1 MNKKPIQKSSQSKLY
16 LQLKK
21 SASNAEDRR
30 RKSLLPWH
38 RKTRCKSRD
47 RTEPP
52 ILELQ
57 KSKSSSTIK
66 SFGNSL
72 RLPNSGSSDI
82 HSSRSSLSSFDANF
96 QEEHHRKVSIS
107 NGACTL
113 CKVIL
118 SDGATTVVQTNA
130 TETVRELVERLLEK
144 RGLNYSFYDVYMR
157 DTNQLVNLQE
167 SSAILARYSVYV
179 EQIVAFKLVLPN
191 SKHISVKCKP
201 KKLLSEVLNP
211 ILQKYNYRMDDV
223 VKIVIKDSQKELKS
237 SVPVTIVDGQRLQ
250 VHMTKMLPVLHSSG
264 GGQQQQQQH
273 TLDEITNKVFN
284 ELLQEKVDSN
294 GNCQQVEGVGA
305 DVDNQSMKVGK
316 GDFDFF
322 LNVFWRFGRREV
334 FWNYC

>member
-1 MNKKPIQKSSQSKLY
+1 M
-16 LQLKK
+16 
-21 SASNAEDRR
+21 
-30 RKSLLPWH
+30 
-38 RKTRCKSRD
+38 
-47 RTEPP
+47 
-52 ILELQ
+52 
-57 KSKSSSTIK
+57 
-66 SFGNSL
+66 
-72 RLPNSGSSDI
+72 
-82 HSSRSSLSSFDANF
+82 
-96 QEEHHRKVSIS
+96 
-107 NGACTL
+107 
-113 CKVIL
+113 IL

-167 SSAILARYSVYV
+167 SSAILARYTVYV

-223 VKIVIKDSQKELKS
+223 LKIVIKDSQKELKS

-250 VHMTKMLPVLHSSG
+250 VHMTKMLPVLQSSG
-264 GGQQQQQQH
+264 GGQQQQQH

-294 GNCQQVEGVGA
+294 GNCQQVEGIVA

-322 LNVFWRFGRREV
+322 LNVFPKGG
-334 FWNYC
+334 

>member
-1 MNKKPIQKSSQSKLY
+1 M
-16 LQLKK
+16 KK

-52 ILELQ
+52 IIELQ
-57 KSKSSSTIK
+57 KSKSSTAIK
-66 SFGNSL
+66 STFGNTL
-72 RLPNSGSSDI
+72 KLPNSGSSDI
-82 HSSRSSLSSFDANF
+82 HSSRSSLSSFDTNF
-96 QEEHHRKVSIS
+96 QEEHQRKISIS

-130 TETVRELVERLLEK
+130 TETVRQLVERLLEK
-144 RGLNYSFYDVYMR
+144 RGLNYSFYDVYIR

-167 SSAILARYSVYV
+167 SSAILAKNTVYV

-201 KKLLSEVLNP
+201 KKVLSEVLTP
-211 ILQKYNYRMDDV
+211 ILHKYHYRMEDV
-223 VKIVIKDSQKELKS
+223 VKIVIKDSQKELEL
-237 SVPVTIVDGQRLQ
+237 SVPVTNVDGHRLQ
-250 VHMTKMLPVLHSSG
+250 VHMTKMLQSNGVGAG
-264 GGQQQQQQH
+264 GVPQQPQH

-284 ELLQEKVDSN
+284 ELLKEKVDNN
-294 GNCQQVEGVGA
+294 GNSHQGMDQGLAGTTE
-305 DVDNQSMKVGK
+305 VDNQSMKVGE
-316 GDFDFF
+316 GDS
-322 LNVFWRFGRREV
+322 
-334 FWNYC
+334 